1 MIHQTHTLLLVH
13 TKRQAAEIRL
23 RHADVPRFK
32 WTHSDQLDT
41 INIFF
46 VHSFLKYFK
55 FPNGK
60 VSRLEGHSATRPLP
74 AGAATHTPSLPAAA
88 TATAPR
94 LPPQSQGPL
103 LRAGAR
109 AASRLR
115 DGALSRRRGC
125 GGAAALREGPGSG
138 RHGIRSAP
146 RCSCA
151 SKRRLGRC
159 GSLSATG
166 RVWYCVGPPSGPEN
180 AGRGGCCRRAGW
192 TSGECAAAPS
202 APLRALRRLGASEG
216 GFKTEWV
223 GEGGSDGGSP
233 RPGLPCPSGESQSRA
248 WVRPARPACR
258 PAGPDKG
265 GRSAQGKST
274 PSADGGGA
282 DGGPPEPTRPG
293 PSGPGRL

>member
-138 RHGIRSAP
+138 PGPGNCDATGSEALPDARARASGDSEGAVRCWPRFEFGTASGRLRARKTPAGAGAAAGPDGLRASAP
-146 RCSCA
+146 RH
-151 SKRRLGRC
+151 
-159 GSLSATG
+159 
-166 RVWYCVGPPSGPEN
+166 PP
-180 AGRGGCCRRAGW
+180 
-192 TSGECAAAPS
+192 
-202 APLRALRRLGASEG
+202 
-216 GFKTEWV
+216 
-223 GEGGSDGGSP
+223 
-233 RPGLPCPSGESQSRA
+233 
-248 WVRPARPACR
+248 
-258 PAGPDKG
+258 
-265 GRSAQGKST
+265 
-274 PSADGGGA
+274 
-282 DGGPPEPTRPG
+282 PP
-293 PSGPGRL
+293 